1 MAKKM
6 QVKWKIQQRK
16 FEIKAKK
23 LHLRIIQLI
32 YRKRKKNEYYVKAII
47 GHKIHNDKTKK
58 TLHFLVEWEDF
69 ITKDWLPISSLDGC
83 LDLVKEYIDNKI
95 KEVNQAKPVNN
106 IINNRPLSQSCL
118 PIKAIRIHH
127 NELITP
133 FINMNL
139 KKPKLFKELFS
150 IDYVND
156 DHPKNIY
163 NIKTIVFPPNEN
175 DLIEVLYKLNNSRRT
190 YNAKLDDLPLDI
202 ETKYHLLETIVKN
215 KLDLGLYITDKKI
228 ID

>member
-1 MAKKM
+1 
-6 QVKWKIQQRK
+6 
-16 FEIKAKK
+16 
-23 LHLRIIQLI
+23 
-32 YRKRKKNEYYVKAII
+32 
-47 GHKIHNDKTKK
+47 
-58 TLHFLVEWEDF
+58 
-69 ITKDWLPISSLDGC
+69 
-83 LDLVKEYIDNKI
+83 
-95 KEVNQAKPVNN
+95 
-106 IINNRPLSQSCL
+106 
-118 PIKAIRIHH
+118 
-127 NELITP
+127 
-133 FINMNL
+133 MNL

-175 DLIEVLYKLNNSRRT
+175 DPIEVLYKLNNSRRT

-215 KLDLGLYITDKKI
+215 KLDLGLYIADKKI